1 MNSIRIKN
9 LKKRFD
15 KFVIDISDLEIPSG
29 CIVGIIGENAAGK
42 TTLLKMI
49 AGAERADF
57 GSINLFDKN
66 LETLNPEELQKIGIV
81 FEDVNFPTNMKIKQV
96 GTFCSM
102 CFLSWDSS
110 KFNELLTTFDIASDI
125 KVSALSKGMKAKL
138 FLAIALCHNSGLLL
152 LDETLSGLDP
162 LAKDKVLKII
172 SEFIEDEENT
182 VLISSNVV
190 SDFEKNTDY
199 ILYLCDGE
207 VKFFESIEYLRE
219 NYVICDYDDLKDI
232 EISKECII
240 GIRQNNFSNDTLI
253 DMSKTNGKLK
263 IASRKATIEEIV
275 IFMGGNKDVKKS
287 FL

>member
-110 KFNELLTTFDIASDI
+110 KFNKLLTTFDIASDI

-152 LDETLSGLDP
+152 LDETLSGLAP

-172 SEFIEDEENT
+172 SEFIEDEET
-182 VLISSNVV
+182 P
-190 SDFEKNTDY
+190 
-199 ILYLCDGE
+199 
-207 VKFFESIEYLRE
+207 
-219 NYVICDYDDLKDI
+219 
-232 EISKECII
+232 
-240 GIRQNNFSNDTLI
+240 
-253 DMSKTNGKLK
+253 K
-263 IASRKATIEEIV
+263 IHQ
-275 IFMGGNKDVKKS
+275 

>member
-1 MNSIRIKN
+1 
-9 LKKRFD
+9 
-15 KFVIDISDLEIPSG
+15 
-29 CIVGIIGENAAGK
+29 
-42 TTLLKMI
+42 MI
-49 AGAERADF
+49 AGAERTDF

-138 FLAIALCHNSGLLL
+138 FLAIVLCHNSRLLL

-162 LAKDKVLKII
+162 LAKDKVLKFV

-253 DMSKTNGKLK
+253 DMSKINGKLK

-287 FL
+287 CL

>member
-57 GSINLFDKN
+57 GSINLFDKD

-81 FEDVNFPTNMKIKQV
+81 FEDINFPANMKIKQV

-125 KVSALSKGMKAKL
+125 KISALSKGMKAKM

-190 SDFEKNTDY
+190 NDFEKNTDY
-199 ILYLCDGE
+199 ILYLCNGE